1 MKTTI
6 ELPDVT
12 FRRAKSIAARQ
23 GISLKQLVTEAIE
36 ENLRAAASRS
46 KSNPAPWMKLAGTLR
61 AHETE
66 LRRIQGIIDQEF
78 GRIEPEEWR

>member
-6 ELPDVT
+6 ELELPDVT

-36 ENLRAAASRS
+36 ERLRTAASRS
-46 KSNPAPWMKLAGTLR
+46 GSSQAPWMKLAGTLR

-66 LRRIQGIIDQEF
+66 LRRIQGMIDQEF
-78 GRIEPEEWR
+78 ERIEPE